1 MLAEIFLVRL
11 QNLLRT
17 NALNESTSG
26 RRDPRFVPDA
36 EAAAARR
43 PLTPADSPSSRLKI
57 GAAEPIRRFAPH

>member
-26 RRDPRFVPDA
+26 RRDPRFVPMPMP
-36 EAAAARR
+36 R
-43 PLTPADSPSSRLKI
+43 PQNDR
-57 GAAEPIRRFAPH
+57 